1 MSSIEDICNVCG
13 NSVKKRGNF
22 CPYCGA
28 NFKQVNEKDI
38 LSTKVIE
45 ESNVFSGFKTTIK
58 AVSDKAKKLT
68 DKTTMIDLGEKT
80 SQVVSETRDKMV
92 GGISAE
98 KASEIVSNLAGV
110 MIQIARDLI
119 QKIPPEDI
127 KAIDLEAE
135 VSFVAFSVGVSIDLE
150 QLNTKT
156 AHT

>member
-1 MSSIEDICNVCG
+1 MKE
-13 NSVKKRGNF
+13 RGNY

-28 NFKQVNEKDI
+28 NFKQVNEEKI
-38 LSTKVIE
+38 LSTGVIE

-58 AVSDKAKKLT
+58 AVGNKAKKLT
-68 DKTTMIDLGEKT
+68 DKTTRIDLSEKT
-80 SQVVSETRDKMV
+80 SHAVSEARDKMV
-92 GGISAE
+92 GGIPAE
-98 KASEIVSNLAGV
+98 KASEIVGNLSGI
-110 MIQIARDLI
+110 MLQIARELI